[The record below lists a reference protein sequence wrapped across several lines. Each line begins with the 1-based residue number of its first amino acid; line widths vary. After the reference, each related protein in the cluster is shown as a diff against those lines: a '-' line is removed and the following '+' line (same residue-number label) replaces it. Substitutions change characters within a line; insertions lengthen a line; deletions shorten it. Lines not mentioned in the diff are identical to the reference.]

1 MGRIKRIVVPSS
13 QAVVGIMPGNT
24 FYANSNKG
32 SGLGFTIGKEKRN
45 DQYQEADTLQKTST
59 VGSLQGNVTLNANK
73 DIHVDASDIMT
84 GKDISMTGE
93 NVTITSKDNVYR
105 SDEKHEYKK
114 SRLTVSANGG
124 IADILT
130 DTIDYAKKASSAR
143 DKQLKA
149 LYGAEVYETMAKG
162 KDSLNHISE
171 KGMLGIKVGIGSS
184 AFKATSHTETT
195 EAVGK

>member
-1 MGRIKRIVVPSS
+1 M
-13 QAVVGIMPGNT
+13 
-24 FYANSNKG
+24 
-32 SGLGFTIGKEKRN
+32 
-45 DQYQEADTLQKTST
+45 
-59 VGSLQGNVTLNANK
+59 QGNVTVNANK

-149 LYGAEVYETMAKG
+149 LYGAEVYETMSKG

>member
-1 MGRIKRIVVPSS
+1 MEKIITPAVRAKKDKQSDYKIISS
-13 QAVVGIMPGNT
+13 SA
-24 FYANSNKG
+24 S
-32 SGLGFTIGKEKRN
+32 
-45 DQYQEADTLQKTST
+45 ST
-59 VGSLQGNVTLNANK
+59 VEMDVITSMSDGSFNIGFFPNK
-73 DIHVDASDIMT
+73 DEKISQSIINKIINNIIKIKFIDENGNLLNPIPSIPRERFENIDEW
-84 GKDISMTGE
+84 KDSCGFF
-93 NVTITSKDNVYR
+93 
-105 SDEKHEYKK
+105 DEKNYSYKE
-114 SRLTVSANGG
+114 VSMNF
-124 IADILT
+124 T
-130 DTIDYAKKASSAR
+130 KTIDEEKKASSAR